1 MSECECAC
9 LAGER
14 ASTVNECAASECAV
28 SDCAVSDC
36 AVSDCAVS
44 ECAVSECADKSDLL
58 ERDLLSEFA
67 FDSTFRPQECFLMAN
82 IFFLMQLQNC
92 KIASNIVRI
101 L

>member
-1 MSECECAC
+1 MSQCLSSCALSECECAC

-28 SDCAVSDC
+28 SE
-36 AVSDCAVS
+36 CAVS

-58 ERDLLSEFA
+58 ERDLLSDLLSEFA

-82 IFFLMQLQNC
+82 IFF
-92 KIASNIVRI
+92 
-101 L
+101 